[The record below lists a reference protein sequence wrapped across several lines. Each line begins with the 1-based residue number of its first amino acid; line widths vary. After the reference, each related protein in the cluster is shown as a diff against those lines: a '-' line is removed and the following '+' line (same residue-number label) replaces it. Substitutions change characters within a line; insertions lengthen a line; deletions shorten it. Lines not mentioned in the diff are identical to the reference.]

1 MEYQISI
8 RDTPGNKPDKNHFS
22 HGENIMEGEL
32 ESEGHSS
39 ILFALAVSKV
49 PIYSKS
55 LVCIPK
61 PLLSKVVAIIF
72 TSTKNKRDQS
82 SYILIPTLL

>member
-8 RDTPGNKPDKNHFS
+8 RDTPGNKPDKSHFS

-39 ILFALAVSKV
+39 FLFALAVSKV
-49 PIYSKS
+49 PIYSNS
-55 LVCIPK
+55 LVCLPK
-61 PLLSKVVAIIF
+61 PLLSKV
-72 TSTKNKRDQS
+72 QPS
-82 SYILIPTLL
+82 SSPVQRPREVNHLIS